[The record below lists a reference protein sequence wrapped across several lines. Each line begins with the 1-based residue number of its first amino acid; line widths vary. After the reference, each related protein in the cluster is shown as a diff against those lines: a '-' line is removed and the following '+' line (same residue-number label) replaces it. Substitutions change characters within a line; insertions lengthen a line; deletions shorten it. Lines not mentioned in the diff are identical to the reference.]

1 LTNFLAATYHQG
13 MRTQTVNIDQAKNQ
27 LAELV
32 AWAAAGGEI
41 LIVEN
46 GKELA
51 RLIPPGEPTGY
62 RAHPPSA
69 SEFSSDDDSLAW
81 DADGWENVA

>member
-1 LTNFLAATYHQG
+1 

-27 LAELV
+27 LAELI

-41 LIVEN
+41 LIVDN
-46 GKELA
+46 GKTLA
-51 RLIPPGEPTGY
+51 RLVPPGEPAAYG
-62 RAHPPSA
+62 AHPPTA
-69 SEFSSDDDSLAW
+69 SEFSTDEDSLAW